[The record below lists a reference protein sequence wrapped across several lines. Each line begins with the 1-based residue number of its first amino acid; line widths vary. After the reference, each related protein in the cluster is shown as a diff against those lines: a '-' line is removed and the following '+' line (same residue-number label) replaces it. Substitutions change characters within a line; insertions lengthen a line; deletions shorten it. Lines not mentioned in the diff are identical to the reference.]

1 MLCSVVILNWNGEQT
16 LRQFLPSVL
25 KHTQLPD
32 VEIVV
37 ADNGSTDGSL
47 EYLRTQPVRVIAL
60 DQNYG
65 FAGGYNRAI
74 DQVDATYTVL
84 LNSDVEV
91 TPHWLETMLTYM
103 DAHPETLAAQPK
115 VLSWHSKQLFDK
127 GEISAMRFEHAG
139 AAGGMM
145 DILGY
150 PFCRGR
156 MMAHVEEDHGQYDQ
170 IAPIFWATGAC
181 LLIRTQIYKDLGG
194 LDANFFAHQE
204 EIDLCWRILAI
215 KNDELR
221 IKNCVAEST
230 PSPILCLPS
239 STVYH
244 VGGGTLGYESPRKTF
259 LNFRNN
265 LLMLRKNLPISR
277 LWWVMMVRFCMDYL
291 AALQMLLTG
300 QLPNAKAV
308 FQARREYHKMKL
320 QYPIA
325 HCPMPNS
332 EASYGKRNALKLLAK
347 RSIVLDFYL
356 LRKKK

>member
-25 KHTQLPD
+25 AHTQLPD

-47 EYLRTQPVRVIAL
+47 EYLHTQPVRVIAL
-60 DQNYG
+60 DNNYG
-65 FAGGYNRAI
+65 FAGGYNHAI
-74 DQVDATYTVL
+74 AQVDAEYTVL

-127 GEISAMRFEHAG
+127 GEIYAMRFEHAG

-204 EIDLCWRILAI
+204 EIDLCWRIHNAADLP
-215 KNDELR
+215 
-221 IKNCVAEST
+221 ST
-230 PSPILCLPS
+230 IVCLPQAV
-239 STVYH
+239 VYH

-265 LLMLRKNLPISR
+265 LLMLTKNLPASR
-277 LWWVMMVRFCMDYL
+277 LWWVMIVRFFMDYL

-300 QLPNAKAV
+300 QTPNAKAV
-308 FQARREYHKMKL
+308 FQARQAYQKMKIGYRL
-320 QYPIA
+320 
-325 HCPMPNS
+325 S
-332 EASYGKRNALKLLAK
+332 ASGKHNAIKLLAK
-347 RSIVLDFYL
+347 RSIVLDYYL
-356 LRKKK
+356 FKKKK